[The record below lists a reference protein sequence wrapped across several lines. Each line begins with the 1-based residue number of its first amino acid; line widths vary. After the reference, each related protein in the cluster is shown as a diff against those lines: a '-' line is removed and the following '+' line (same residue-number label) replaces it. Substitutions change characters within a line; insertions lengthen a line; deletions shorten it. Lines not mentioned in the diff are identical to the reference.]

1 MVSKYIALLGFALAA
16 ISMAWA
22 FMGQRRIASLQALV
36 NEAANRFQLGK
47 EAYQKLQAQ
56 HQKATEEESIRRQTV
71 SNLEKNLDDAR
82 KKLQSLK
89 LEQEANHLSL
99 REEMRR
105 IELKKE
111 HLEEENRELMT
122 QIREAE
128 QLKSASMKEL
138 RGAALESDM
147 KLKAETA
154 HLRQQLDEWRQKAH
168 TLEGENRKMKVVFSK
183 VDPAESSRIRV
194 KAKEMERLF
203 QSMKGLRELA
213 EERNNNLEVAVRKLA
228 AYIIRKPETLAD
240 GSLAPLGPMV
250 GEALESIGAR
260 LVDDEF
266 LASSH
271 APELSSEIS

>member
-1 MVSKYIALLGFALAA
+1 MVSKYFAFLGFALAA
-16 ISMAWA
+16 ISLVWA
-22 FMGQRRIASLQALV
+22 FIGQRKVASLQALL

-47 EAYQKLQAQ
+47 EAYQKLQAE
-56 HQKATEEESIRRQTV
+56 HQKGAEEESIRRQTV
-71 SNLEKNLDDAR
+71 NNLEKNLEEAR
-82 KKLQSLK
+82 KKFQSQK
-89 LEQEANHLSL
+89 IENEATILSL

-105 IELKKE
+105 VELKKE

-128 QLKSASMKEL
+128 QLKNASMKEL
-138 RGAALESDM
+138 RGAAIESDM

-168 TLEGENRKMKVVFSK
+168 TLESENRKMKVVFAK
-183 VDPAESSRIRV
+183 VDPAESNRNRV
-194 KAKEMERLF
+194 KAREMERLF

-213 EERNNNLEVAVRKLA
+213 EERNNNLEVAVRKLS
-228 AYIIRKPETLAD
+228 AYITRKPETLAD
-240 GSLAPLGPMV
+240 GTPSPLGPMV

-266 LASSH
+266 LASS
-271 APELSSEIS
+271 APELPSATP